1 MVENRG
7 FNRQKE
13 RVIAGLFLL
22 ALGIALFL
30 KQFGVPFPFWFF
42 SWPMLLIGLGL
53 FTGLR
58 HGFRGVGWLI
68 LILVGSVFL
77 ANKIEPGYFLFRYRW
92 PIIIILLGLFMIFR
106 PHRTR
111 KWQGNQE
118 NTNWNESTFNN
129 PEIVNTPVSEYAPT
143 ENHSFSSQDYIDSV
157 SIFGNI
163 RKVILSKNFK
173 GGDMVTIFGGNEVD
187 FSQADVNGDVIL
199 DVTQIFGG
207 TKLILPSHWA
217 VKTDMVAFFGGI
229 EDKRRMTPGAESPTK
244 LLILKGTSIF
254 GGIEIRSY

>member
-1 MVENRG
+1 MVENQG

-13 RVIAGLFLL
+13 RVTAGLFLL
-22 ALGIALFL
+22 VLGIALFL

-53 FTGLR
+53 FTGLKQ
-58 HGFRGVGWLI
+58 GFRGAGWLI
-68 LILVGSVFL
+68 LILIGSVFL
-77 ANKIEPGYFLFRYRW
+77 VNKIEPGYFLFRYRW

-106 PHRTR
+106 PQRTR
-111 KWQGNQE
+111 NWQRNQV
-118 NTNWNESTFNN
+118 NPNWKEPAFNN
-129 PEIVNTPVSEYAPT
+129 LEIINTPVQDDFQPG
-143 ENHSFSSQDYIDSV
+143 NPNFSSQDYIDSV
-157 SIFGNI
+157 SIFGQI
-163 RKVILSKNFK
+163 RKVILSKDFK
-173 GGDMVTIFGGNEVD
+173 GGDLVTIFGGNEID
-187 FSQADVNGDVIL
+187 FSKADVKGDVTL

-207 TKLILPSHWA
+207 TKLILPSHWG